1 MNSALLRFA
10 VPVLLGKMP
19 FLSIA
24 GGGGTNK
31 QTKNNTVFE
40 VAYWKASERVQ
51 DLRMLFKANKSLK
64 R

>member
-24 GGGGTNK
+24 GGRGTNK